1 VFVLGGL
8 VVRQI
13 PFLEEQVS
21 TVLDHA
27 DQGSGPLL
35 VLVTAVNG
43 VAEELFFRGAA
54 YAAIPR
60 HRYRPLPRRTRW
72 PPSRRAT

>member
-1 VFVLGGL
+1 MFVLGGL

-43 VAEELFFRGAA
+43 VAEELLPWRRLRGHSPASVPATTAA
-54 YAAIPR
+54 YAGP
-60 HRYRPLPRRTRW
+60 
-72 PPSRRAT
+72 